1 MPFLLELVLS
11 RLDRLARA
19 ALQHVNVF
27 VSTSPGMKRLGAVL
41 DYTSSASDSHM
52 SGAVLESS
60 SPMHRQRALRPRSE
74 PSSTWPGFSAALGC
88 ARVRFVSG
96 REISLQPS
104 GRGRRWRARTHLGR
118 AEIMERL
125 EFDRIARRIANGID
139 RRQLLRGVLGGSIAA
154 AGLSRGVHA
163 QSEEQNFDPGWYDA
177 YGDGGLYYYDGEQ
190 YTGEADCGSSGG
202 AGGEEIPAGWY
213 PAEDGC
219 SYYWDGTRYT
229 GEQEC
234 GDAVPASGEDDQS
247 AELTP
252 RADADSM
259 SAFEAS
265 LEQGDVATD
274 ESICRP
280 LYACQRLQNTCEE
293 HLNEG
298 GDLDGCTFMKL
309 EQVLGT
315 PGLLDLRE
323 KQLAFSRWRGSTL
336 FRIDLSNANLHGAD
350 LSDAKIMV
358 SDLTGAN
365 LSDSVFESTA
375 VQKMMRED
383 PSIDRA
389 ERVRAISSG

>member
-1 MPFLLELVLS
+1 M
-11 RLDRLARA
+11 
-19 ALQHVNVF
+19 
-27 VSTSPGMKRLGAVL
+27 
-41 DYTSSASDSHM
+41 
-52 SGAVLESS
+52 
-60 SPMHRQRALRPRSE
+60 
-74 PSSTWPGFSAALGC
+74 
-88 ARVRFVSG
+88 
-96 REISLQPS
+96 
-104 GRGRRWRARTHLGR
+104 
-118 AEIMERL
+118 
-125 EFDRIARRIANGID
+125 
-139 RRQLLRGVLGGSIAA
+139 
-154 AGLSRGVHA
+154 
-163 QSEEQNFDPGWYDA
+163 
-177 YGDGGLYYYDGEQ
+177 
-190 YTGEADCGSSGG
+190 
-202 AGGEEIPAGWY
+202 
-213 PAEDGC
+213 
-219 SYYWDGTRYT
+219 
-229 GEQEC
+229 
-234 GDAVPASGEDDQS
+234 PASGEDDQS

>member
-1 MPFLLELVLS
+1 
-11 RLDRLARA
+11 
-19 ALQHVNVF
+19 
-27 VSTSPGMKRLGAVL
+27 
-41 DYTSSASDSHM
+41 
-52 SGAVLESS
+52 
-60 SPMHRQRALRPRSE
+60 
-74 PSSTWPGFSAALGC
+74 
-88 ARVRFVSG
+88 
-96 REISLQPS
+96 
-104 GRGRRWRARTHLGR
+104 
-118 AEIMERL
+118 MERL

-190 YTGEADCGSSGG
+190 YTGEADCGSSGGAGGEEIPAGWYPAEDGCSYYWDGTRYTGESDCGSSGG